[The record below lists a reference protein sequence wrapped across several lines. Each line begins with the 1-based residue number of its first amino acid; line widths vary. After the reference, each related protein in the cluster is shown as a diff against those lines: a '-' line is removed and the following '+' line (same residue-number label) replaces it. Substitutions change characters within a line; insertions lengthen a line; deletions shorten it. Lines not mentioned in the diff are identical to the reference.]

1 MKEFSEGDSYY
12 NSLREKII
20 GLGEH
25 SIRKSYYPEL
35 QKRIAEL
42 EYSQSKNKSLIEAI
56 PDLLILLDEFGTII
70 EYSQGKNIKLRLNE
84 KSGLTIQNVEPF
96 WISKLFFDKLQ
107 EIRESNNPKEYEYTS
122 EQNNVKKY
130 YEIRGTLCGKNQ
142 ILIIVRDI
150 TTRKTMENQ
159 LIQMIRKDSLTGL
172 YNRSY
177 FEKVQQD
184 LINNSKIANLGLII
198 CDINGLKMVN
208 DTLGHDMGDILLNK
222 AAQIIG
228 DCFPPPCI
236 VARIGG
242 DEFGILIFDQD
253 IEYIENAAQTL
264 ISKVKQFNKLN
275 TEFYLSISTGIA
287 HTEVDGD
294 NAFKK
299 LFKEADNDL
308 NRKKLLQSKSTKN
321 VIVKTLM
328 KAMEARDFITEGHA
342 VRLEQIVVIVSRALG
357 MTKSFENNLRL
368 LAQFHDLGKVGI
380 PDSILMKP
388 GKLTSDEMK
397 IMQMHSLIGHEIA
410 SVSPELAQIADL
422 ILRHH
427 ERWDGT
433 GYPLGITNKSIPL
446 ECRILSLADS
456 FDAMTNDR
464 PYRKALTTSEAV
476 QEIIRCSGS
485 QFDPELVP
493 IFLKLVEENAF

>member
-107 EIRESNNPKEYEYTS
+107 EIRESNIPKEYEYTS

-236 VARIGG
+236 VA
-242 DEFGILIFDQD
+242 
-253 IEYIENAAQTL
+253 
-264 ISKVKQFNKLN
+264 
-275 TEFYLSISTGIA
+275 
-287 HTEVDGD
+287 
-294 NAFKK
+294 
-299 LFKEADNDL
+299 
-308 NRKKLLQSKSTKN
+308 
-321 VIVKTLM
+321 
-328 KAMEARDFITEGHA
+328 
-342 VRLEQIVVIVSRALG
+342 
-357 MTKSFENNLRL
+357 
-368 LAQFHDLGKVGI
+368 
-380 PDSILMKP
+380 
-388 GKLTSDEMK
+388 
-397 IMQMHSLIGHEIA
+397 
-410 SVSPELAQIADL
+410 
-422 ILRHH
+422 
-427 ERWDGT
+427 
-433 GYPLGITNKSIPL
+433 
-446 ECRILSLADS
+446 
-456 FDAMTNDR
+456 
-464 PYRKALTTSEAV
+464 
-476 QEIIRCSGS
+476 
-485 QFDPELVP
+485 
-493 IFLKLVEENAF
+493 